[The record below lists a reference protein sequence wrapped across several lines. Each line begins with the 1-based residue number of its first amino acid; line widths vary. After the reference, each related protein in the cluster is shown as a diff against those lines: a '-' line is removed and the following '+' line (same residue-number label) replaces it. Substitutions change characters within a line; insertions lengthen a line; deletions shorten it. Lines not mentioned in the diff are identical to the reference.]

1 MARGRDMQTRDGF
14 SIIEF
19 LVISAI
25 CAVLGLIAIPQY
37 SIYRQRGYAATA
49 AADLRNVAAAQ
60 ESFFAQNA
68 RYEPI
73 SNCKP
78 ADPGSRCEIPNLP
91 AVSPLSKG
99 VSLEIAP
106 HPSGNGFTG
115 MARHVNSNIACRWDS
130 TQGGMLGCT
139 KATN

>member
-1 MARGRDMQTRDGF
+1 MDAKNGF

-25 CAVLGLIAIPQY
+25 CAILGLIAIPQY
-37 SIYRQRGYAATA
+37 SMYRQRGYAATA
-49 AADLRNVAAAQ
+49 AADLRNVAAAE

-73 SNCKP
+73 AGCKP
-78 ADPGSRCEIPNLP
+78 TDATSRCDIPALP

-99 VSLEIAP
+99 VSLEIAA

-115 MARHVNSNIACRWDS
+115 VARHVNSNIACRWDS
-130 TQGGMLGCT
+130 TQGGMLGCS
-139 KATN
+139 KVN

>member
-1 MARGRDMQTRDGF
+1 METRGGF

-25 CAVLGLIAIPQY
+25 CAILGLIAIPQY

-49 AADLRNVAAAQ
+49 AADLRNVAAAE

-68 RYEPI
+68 RYQAI
-73 SNCKP
+73 SDCKP
-78 ADPGSRCEIPNLP
+78 ADSKSRCDIPSLP
-91 AVSPLSKG
+91 AISPLSKG
-99 VSLEIAP
+99 VFLEIAP

-115 MARHVNSNIACRWDS
+115 LARHVNSNIACRWDS

-139 KATN
+139 KTN

>member
-1 MARGRDMQTRDGF
+1 MDAKNGF

-25 CAVLGLIAIPQY
+25 CTILGLIAIPQY
-37 SIYRQRGYAATA
+37 SMYRQRGYTATA
-49 AADLRNVAAAQ
+49 AADLRNVAAAE

-68 RYEPI
+68 RYQPI
-73 SNCKP
+73 SGCKP
-78 ADPGSRCEIPNLP
+78 ADAKSSCEIPTLP
-91 AVSPLSKG
+91 AISPLSKG
-99 VSLEIAP
+99 VSLEVAP

-115 MARHVNSNIACRWDS
+115 VARHVNSNIACRWDS

-139 KATN
+139 KVN

>member
-1 MARGRDMQTRDGF
+1 METRGGF

-25 CAVLGLIAIPQY
+25 CAILGLIAIPQY

-49 AADLRNVAAAQ
+49 AADLRNVAAAE

-68 RYEPI
+68 RYQPI
-73 SNCKP
+73 SGCRP
-78 ADPGSRCEIPNLP
+78 ADAGSRCDIPSLP

-99 VSLEIAP
+99 VSLEIAA

-115 MARHVNSNIACRWDS
+115 LARHVNSDIACRWDS
-130 TQGGMLGCT
+130 TQGGMLGCA
-139 KATN
+139 KAN